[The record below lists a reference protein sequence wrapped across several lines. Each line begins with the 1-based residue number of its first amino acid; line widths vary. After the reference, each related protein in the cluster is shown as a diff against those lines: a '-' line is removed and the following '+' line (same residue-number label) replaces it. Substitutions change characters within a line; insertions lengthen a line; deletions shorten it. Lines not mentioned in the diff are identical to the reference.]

1 MANVMARTKLF
12 LCASAARCVPRAGL
26 GSGAWS
32 SSAGCV
38 RRSDQLRMLREVCLV
53 ALPNPTLKPTA
64 AMLAS
69 AA

>member
-1 MANVMARTKLF
+1 MENVMARTKPF
-12 LCASAARCVPRAGL
+12 LCASAARCVPRSAL
-26 GSGAWS
+26 GSCAGS
-32 SSAGCV
+32 SSAGGV
-38 RRSDQLRMLREVCLV
+38 PRSEHLRLRGDVCLV